1 MTAFDEVTGDVRS
14 YYRAVSR
21 FIDLELDT
29 RGDTAFWRGVS
40 EEVPDV
46 SVLELGAGTGRV
58 TVHLAEAAR
67 RVVALDL
74 SLAMLARAR
83 RRLAGRKGVHL
94 LAGDMR
100 SVPVD
105 ARFDLVVAA
114 NDPFVHLPGNADRD
128 RAVEE
133 VAARLVPG
141 GRFYLDAHW
150 LGSEARA
157 RAAEPGGLVRE
168 RAVGTGETEITVRE
182 TWRCDVETSLC
193 SARYEY
199 FHGGERVEEATFRA
213 RLWTVPEIEDRLERA
228 GLRIRSVWS
237 DYARTPWDPETADH
251 LVVEALRSDDGNR
264 PRFTNE
270 EMP

>member
-1 MTAFDEVTGDVRS
+1 MTAPDEVTGDVRS

-21 FIDLELDT
+21 FIDLELNA
-29 RGDTAFWRGVS
+29 RGDTAFWR
-40 EEVPDV
+40 EVAGEGPDV

-58 TVHLAEAAR
+58 TGYLAGAAR

-83 RRLAGRKGVHL
+83 HHLAGREGVHL

-114 NDPFVHLPGNADRD
+114 NDPFVHLPEDADRD

-133 VAARLVPG
+133 VAAHLVPG

-150 LGSEARA
+150 LGPEARA
-157 RAAEPGGLVRE
+157 RAAEPDGLVRE
-168 RAVGTGETEITVRE
+168 RSVDAGETEITVRE
-182 TWRCDVETSLC
+182 VWRCDAETSLC

-199 FHGGERVEEATFRA
+199 FHDGKRVEEATFRA
-213 RLWTVPEIEDRLERA
+213 RLWTVPEIEDRLGRA
-228 GLRIRSVWS
+228 GLAVRSMWS
-237 DYARTPWDPETADH
+237 DYDRTPWDPETADH
-251 LVVEALRSDDGNR
+251 LVVEAIRIDDEGAH
-264 PRFTNE
+264 E
-270 EMP
+270 IHE